1 MKASAGPRPSGGPRR
16 RRARLIVDIEGNR
29 RPGVPPAASLRRW
42 ARLATGAR
50 GAGRRLG
57 LRIVSRP
64 ESRRLNA
71 RWRGRDYP
79 TNVLSFPPPS
89 TFAPAELGDLAICA
103 AVVRAEARAQ
113 RKPLRHHWAHLIVH
127 GCLHLLGHDHRR
139 ERDAR
144 RMERREI
151 ALLARLGIGNPYS
164 RGAAPGAEA

>member
-1 MKASAGPRPSGGPRR
+1 
-16 RRARLIVDIEGNR
+16 
-29 RPGVPPAASLRRW
+29 LRRW
-42 ARLATGAR
+42 ARLAVGAR

-71 RWRGRDYP
+71 RWRGRDYA
-79 TNVLSFPPPS
+79 TNVLSFLPLR
-89 TFAPAELGDLAICA
+89 TFATTVLGDIAICP

-113 RKPLRHHWAHLIVH
+113 RKPLRHHWAHLVVH
-127 GCLHLLGHDHRR
+127 GCLHLLGHDHQR
-139 ERDAR
+139 ENDAR

-164 RGAAPGAEA
+164 HGTVPDAEA